1 MRKTAIF
8 AAFKKPGIPG
18 RVMASKISRMGSIC
32 TPTAS
37 GRAVRTSDR
46 PAEPKGTRAGGWRRT
61 PTTGEASAPTTRVA
75 RASAAR
81 FVPALP
87 SAAPAERGWFS
98 SVVASTDARW
108 AVRRSAGVRPSG
120 LRALAKPG
128 RTGSARPG
136 SRPALAGLCPGAR
149 RAPAGRVGG
158 GGDDVFLLLLAFLF
172 IIPPFGQI
180 FECAYSI
187 RVRLLLHIV
196 QAGDGDGRSR
206 GGRGFVHGRL
216 GPEGG
221 APGRA
226 AKIVT

>member
-1 MRKTAIF
+1 M
-8 AAFKKPGIPG
+8 
-18 RVMASKISRMGSIC
+18 
-32 TPTAS
+32 
-37 GRAVRTSDR
+37 
-46 PAEPKGTRAGGWRRT
+46 
-61 PTTGEASAPTTRVA
+61 
-75 RASAAR
+75 
-81 FVPALP
+81 
-87 SAAPAERGWFS
+87 
-98 SVVASTDARW
+98 ASTDARW

-206 GGRGFVHGRL
+206 GVRGFVHGRL

-221 APGRA
+221 APGNERNA
-226 AKIVT
+226 TMTPVPPSPLWWCTTKPTNPPPRLVGAPPYGRSGLGVRLYYGPPGTTGTHNMPPIKA